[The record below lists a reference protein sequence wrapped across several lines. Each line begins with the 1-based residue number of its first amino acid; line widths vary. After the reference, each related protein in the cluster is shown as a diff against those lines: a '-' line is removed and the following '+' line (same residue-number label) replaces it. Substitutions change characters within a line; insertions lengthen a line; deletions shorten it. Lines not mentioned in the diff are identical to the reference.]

1 VPEDFPAAATKA
13 VSRGELFAKS
23 KEISLQE

>member
-1 VPEDFPAAATKA
+1 LGICATAVTKA

-23 KEISLQE
+23 RDIGLK